1 MLSTDKRLNLK
12 TSFNFVI
19 KGQKSENS
27 LYKMFF
33 RTGDNLQ
40 PKIGIALKKEYF
52 KLAVDRNRARRLTSK
67 AMEVLFPNL
76 KEKVN
81 LILMPKTG
89 VLKLSSGE
97 IEVFLKKE
105 LEKIG
110 IINVPKEF

>member
-1 MLSTDKRLNLK
+1 MLSKDKRLNLK

-19 KGQKSENS
+19 KGQKAENS

-33 RTGDNLQ
+33 REGTDLQ

-67 AMEVLFPNL
+67 AIESIYPKL

-81 LILMPKTG
+81 LILMPKPEVINKT
-89 VLKLSSGE
+89 SS
-97 IEVFLKKE
+97 E
-105 LEKIG
+105 LEIFLESELSNLNLLK
-110 IINVPKEF
+110 